1 MLEQSKI
8 ILEKFQVRKT
18 AKQKEKFRNW
28 LCQEIKKYGYEPK
41 IDNYKSILES
51 NNIIIGNPE
60 TAKVIYSAHYD
71 TCAVLPFPNFITPRN
86 MFIYLMFNI
95 IIMSIMFILTAGI
108 VAAPLYFMGCDLV
121 LVIFIST
128 IVLEI
133 MCFWMMG
140 AGKANKHTANDNTSG
155 VITLLEIMFNLPK
168 EYRNDVCFIFFD
180 NEEKGM
186 FGSAGFTNKN
196 KEIRSKCLNIN
207 FDCVSDGDYLQ
218 FYPSSN
224 VKKDVDLMSKIEKS
238 FSNSDNK
245 VFEVVKTFGFYPS
258 DNINFKK
265 GVGVCSLKK
274 NKFLGYYMDR
284 IHTPKDTAFD
294 EKNIELFK
302 NGAIQFVK
310 LLK

>member
-8 ILEKFQVRKT
+8 ILEKFQIRKT
-18 AKQKEKFRNW
+18 SKQKEKFRNW
-28 LCQEIKKYGYEPK
+28 LFQEIKKIGYEPK
-41 IDNYKSILES
+41 IDNHKSILES

-71 TCAVLPFPNFITPRN
+71 TCSVLPFPNFLTPRN
-86 MFIYLMFNI
+86 MYIYLMFNLLICIAIFFCICI
-95 IIMSIMFILTAGI
+95 IAFGLRSLGCPKEVILFIPSILCFII
-108 VAAPLYFMGCDLV
+108 
-121 LVIFIST
+121 
-128 IVLEI
+128 
-133 MCFWMMG
+133 CFWMMG
-140 AGKANKHTANDNTSG
+140 GGKANKHTANDNTSG

-186 FGSAGFTNKN
+186 FGSAGFTGKN
-196 KEIRSKCLNIN
+196 KEIKEKCLNIN

-218 FYPSSN
+218 FYPSKS
-224 VKKDVDLMSKIEKS
+224 VKKDIDLMSKLESS
-238 FSNSDNK
+238 FANFDNK

-274 NKFLGYYMDR
+274 NKFVGYYMDR
-284 IHTPKDTAFD
+284 IHTPKDTILD